1 MPLLFI
7 GNVRNSLCQAS
18 DGYIGR
24 RAGYRIA
31 PMSIIT
37 GEIDLC
43 SCRDLI
49 ATHDAFGCSR
59 EGCECTQT
67 QSQFEHQ
74 QAVLASLD
82 FLYC

>member
-1 MPLLFI
+1 
-7 GNVRNSLCQAS
+7 
-18 DGYIGR
+18 
-24 RAGYRIA
+24 
-31 PMSIIT
+31 MSIIT